1 MAALGEHR
9 AVMQSVAQLP
19 AAASTLKTL
28 LLALRHDTFS
38 FFAAAT
44 LHLTA

>member
-1 MAALGEHR
+1 MSEHR
-9 AVMQSVAQLP
+9 AILQLIAQLP
-19 AAASTLKTL
+19 AAASTLKIL